1 MHVHSM
7 KNHYEPT
14 KLFVNSE
21 IRHQNTINMGYHL
34 PLIYPLVNVYIT
46 MENHHF

>member
-1 MHVHSM
+1 MHIHSM

-21 IRHQNTINMGYHL
+21 EIRHQNTINMGYH
-34 PLIYPLVNVYIT
+34 
-46 MENHHF
+46 